1 MEIFLQEISASL
13 PGFTSTHHLLL
24 LCVSLIYQDTN
35 TNIIRLTYDSGLNT
49 TFRVFPYANKS
60 KISLQQVMSKLQTTK
75 QWMHIGFT
83 FTGTLS
89 IFYVNGVENNH
100 VNFNFLP
107 GTAIKTSNFIGKS
120 NVNSQPG
127 DFVLDESKISLK
139 KASAFIY
146 FRLIINNNFIFK
158 VKFIVCCIGL
168 IWIRSLSS
176 PHRFCHR
183 SVVSQSQKYNPC
195 FFIDDLQ

>member
-1 MEIFLQEISASL
+1 MNIPNGNFFTGNFSVTAWIYINTPSTASVCIL
-13 PGFTSTHHLLL
+13 D
-24 LCVSLIYQDTN
+24 IAQDTN

-100 VNFNFLP
+100 VNFTFLP

-127 DFVLDESKISLK
+127 DFVLDELKIFNRPL
-139 KASAFIY
+139 SATE
-146 FRLIINNNFIFK
+146 FK
-158 VKFIVCCIGL
+158 NDYL
-168 IWIRSLSS
+168 LN
-176 PHRFCHR
+176 
-183 SVVSQSQKYNPC
+183 Y
-195 FFIDDLQ
+195 